1 MLDKADIVINK
12 VPALIELSIE
22 WEKQIVTKCKKEND
36 IVSKK
41 YLGWE

>member
-22 WEKQIVTKCKKEND
+22 WEKDTNCDKMQEGK
-36 IVSKK
+36 
-41 YLGWE
+41 